1 MRTPGE
7 GTDPD
12 RNLYQVGKTWYL
24 KVQVNSR
31 TVRESLR
38 TTVLKEARA
47 KRDQRLA
54 ELSGELHSWVD
65 AILEWNANY
74 LPDNV
79 ELSTAKRYVVSIGQ
93 IDGAV
98 VTHNGKKVL
107 LKDMMIEQI
116 TVKTVAEVVS
126 WRKKHTPGISNATVR
141 RDLTALSSVI
151 LAAIGKGWRNDN
163 PATEWSR
170 KAIKERRDP
179 ITLPS
184 DRDVNRLIATLPA
197 MWQAALRFADATGM
211 REMEV
216 FTLRHDEVEANPSGV
231 ALGKRTKRKRTRF
244 VPFDQKAVG
253 ILVGIPRHIKSKLIF
268 WHGDGEPFRNVSSN
282 FQQFRNRFA
291 KANPDDPVT
300 FCFHHLRHRF
310 AVTYLRNGGNI
321 YDLQGILGHS
331 TIKTTEIY
339 LDFLDP
345 ETKQRAIRRPA
356 LSAQL
361 PA

>member
-24 KVQVNSR
+24 KVQIDGE
-31 TVRESLR
+31 TIRESLR
-38 TTVLKEARA
+38 TVVPKEARTL
-47 KRDQRLA
+47 RDQRIA
-54 ELSGELHSWVD
+54 ELNGELHSWVE
-65 AILEWNANY
+65 AILEWNAGY

-79 ELSTAKRYVVSIGQ
+79 EPATAKRYMVSIGQ
-93 IDGAV
+93 IDDAV
-98 VTHNGKKVL
+98 VSHAGRKVL

-116 TVKTVAEVVS
+116 TVKTVSEVVA
-126 WRKKHTPGISNATVR
+126 WRKKHTPGITNATVR
-141 RDLTALSSVI
+141 RDLTALSSVM
-151 LAAIGKGWRNDN
+151 LASIAKNWRSDN

-184 DRDVNRLIATLPA
+184 DRDVDRMLATLPA
-197 MWQAALRFADATGM
+197 MWQAALRLADATGM

-216 FTLRHDEVEANPSGV
+216 FSLRHDEIEPNLSGV
-231 ALGKRTKRKRTRF
+231 VLGKRTKRRRVRF

-253 ILVGIPRHIKSKLIF
+253 IVVGIPRHIKSKLVF
-268 WHGDGEPFRNVSSN
+268 WHDDGAGYANVSSN
-282 FQQFRNRFA
+282 FQQFRSRFN

-300 FCFHHLRHRF
+300 FRVHDLRHRF
-310 AVTYLRNGGNI
+310 AVNYLRNGGYI
-321 YDLQGILGHS
+321 YDLQGVLGH
-331 TIKTTEIY
+331 TTLKTTEIY

-345 ETKQRAIRRPA
+345 ETKQRAIRRA
-356 LSAQL
+356 GKSA
-361 PA
+361 